1 MIEDYNPQSPH
12 NQCAEKNQQPIAD
25 LMYWNGC
32 ISDQSWQN
40 VQTAI
45 LVYRR

>member
-1 MIEDYNPQSPH
+1 VSGVIDDYIQSVCMH
-12 NQCAEKNQQPIAD
+12 EKNQQPITD
-25 LMYWNGC
+25 LTYWNGC

-45 LVYRR
+45 LVYGR